1 MSIVAFRPIVL
12 TGRQMLA
19 DGRARLAAQHRAK
32 SPGIQVCAALTELTD
47 QIVNATFQ
55 AALAELTEKEAKQ
68 LQDGIVI
75 AALGGYGR
83 GDMAFYSD
91 VDLLILH
98 HKSQASLAKKVV
110 KVFIQDLYDI
120 GLIVGQ
126 SLRTVN
132 EAVKLAIGD
141 ASIFTTQIEARYLSG
156 SEALLQKF
164 EHKFQ
169 RSSRRVWRR
178 MIKQIEEARGIERD
192 QFGETVYLLEPN
204 VKRSS
209 GGLRGLQL
217 LRWIGF
223 ARYGKRDPESL
234 HLMGVLHQED
244 RDALRRAREF
254 LLRVRNELHLYA
266 HKANDVLDKGEQV
279 RIAELFGYAATEALL
294 PVERFMQEY
303 FRHTQAVRQITK
315 RFVEGAQPYR
325 RLTEW
330 LGPWISYSLEGEYRV
345 GPHAISATR
354 HGQAN
359 LQRDL
364 TNVLRLARLAN
375 TYNKQIAYST
385 WKLVRDSVARHRGEL
400 APAARQQFLEMLDN
414 PTRLGELLRTL
425 HELGVLEKLIPP
437 FAHARSLLQF
447 NEYHKFT
454 VDEHTLR
461 AVEAATEFSQR
472 DDVLGATYRN
482 LRDKRLL
489 HLALLIH
496 DLGKGYVEDHSEIG
510 QRIAAELAGPFEL
523 DEHETET
530 LKFLVHKHLS
540 MSHLAFR
547 RDTSDPAVILQFAS
561 DVGSP
566 EVLSMLYVLT
576 CADLSAVG
584 PDVFNDWKAEVLA
597 SLYQRTLRQLTGEV
611 SDHDDAALRTKL
623 LGLLADG
630 ALSDWHARLLDRLPS
645 SYLHSASPAQLAEE
659 LRRLARLEPSR
670 AEAWARYLAESQ
682 TMEYV
687 VATHENIARGIFHK
701 LTGALTSQGLQ
712 ILSADI
718 HTLADGLVLDRFR
731 VKDPDFAGQPDVDRV
746 ERVKAAL
753 ITSLA
758 GDDPPV
764 FRKLWQHRKKVGSA
778 TLHRQPTRVR
788 ADNNTS
794 ARFTILDI
802 FATDQ
807 TGLLYTIALR
817 LYQLG
822 LSVAGAKIGTYL
834 DQVVD
839 VFYVTDQDGAKIE
852 DEQRLRD
859 IRQQLLEAIAQL
871 EAEA

>member
-12 TGRQMLA
+12 HGRQMLA
-19 DGRARLAAQHRAK
+19 DGRARLAAQHRAN

-55 AALAELTEKEAKQ
+55 AALGELPEKEAKL

-98 HKSQASLAKKVV
+98 SKSLGAQAKKVV
-110 KVFIQDLYDI
+110 KVFVQDLYDI

-126 SLRTVN
+126 SLRTVD
-132 EAVKLAIGD
+132 EAVNLAMGD

-156 SEALLQKF
+156 SEPLLQKF
-164 EHKFQ
+164 EQKFQ
-169 RSSRRVWRR
+169 RRTRRVWRR
-178 MIKQIEEARGIERD
+178 MIKQIEDARSVERD

-223 ARYGKRDPESL
+223 ARYGKKDPDSL

-254 LLRVRNELHLYA
+254 LLRVRNELHLHA
-266 HKANDVLDKGEQV
+266 GKSNDVLDKGEQV
-279 RIAELFGYAATEALL
+279 RIAELFGYAATDALL

-330 LGPWISYSLEGEYRV
+330 LGPWVSYSLEGEYRV
-345 GPHAISATR
+345 GPHAITATR
-354 HGQAN
+354 QGQAN

-364 TNVLRLARLAN
+364 TYVLRLARLAN

-400 APAARQQFLEMLDN
+400 TPTARQQFLEMLDN

-437 FAHARSLLQF
+437 FSHARSLLQF

-461 AVEAATEFSQR
+461 AVEAATEFAQR
-472 DDVLGATYRN
+472 DDLLGTTYRN

-510 QRIAAELAGPFEL
+510 QRIAADMAGPFEL
-523 DEHETET
+523 DERETET

-597 SLYQRTLRQLTGEV
+597 SLYQRTLRQLTGEATAQ
-611 SDHDDAALRTKL
+611 DDDRLRIKLTEL
-623 LGLLADG
+623 LGAD
-630 ALSDWHARLLDRLPS
+630 AKSEWFQRQLEYLPS
-645 SYLHSASPAQLAEE
+645 AYLHGASPRQLAEE
-659 LRRLARLEPSR
+659 LRKLSKLDPQCS
-670 AEAWARYLAESQ
+670 EAWAVYLPESQ

-731 VKDPDFAGQPDVDRV
+731 VKDPDFAGLPNQDRI
-746 ERVKAAL
+746 ERVKKVL
-753 ITSLA
+753 VSSLD
-758 GDDPPV
+758 GDEPPV
-764 FRKLWQHRKKVGSA
+764 FRKLWQHRKKAGASNV
-778 TLHRQPTRVR
+778 HRQPTRVR
-788 ADNNTS
+788 VDNNTS
-794 ARFTILDI
+794 SKYTILDI

-807 TGLLYTIALR
+807 TGLLYTIAHR
-817 LYQLG
+817 LYQSN

-839 VFYVTDQDGAKIE
+839 VFYVTDRLSGKIE
-852 DEQRLRD
+852 NEQRLRD
-859 IRQQLLEAIAQL
+859 IRQQLLDAIAQL

>member
-1 MSIVAFRPIVL
+1 MSLVAFRPIVV

-19 DGRARLAAQHRAK
+19 EGRARLAAQHRAG

-47 QIVNATFQ
+47 QIVCATYK
-55 AALAELTEKEAKQ
+55 AALAELPEKEIKE
-68 LQDGIVI
+68 LSEGLSL

-98 HKSQASLAKKVV
+98 SKTAGKLAKKVV
-110 KVFIQDLYDI
+110 KIFVQDLYDI

-126 SLRTVN
+126 SLRTVD
-132 EAVKLAIGD
+132 EAVKLALSD
-141 ASIFTTQIEARYLSG
+141 ASIYTTQVEARYLVG
-156 SEALLQKF
+156 SESIFQKF
-164 EHKFQ
+164 EYKFQ
-169 RSSRRVWRR
+169 RRSQWVWRR
-178 MIKQIEEARGIERD
+178 VIKQIEEARGEERE
-192 QFGETVYLLEPN
+192 QFGGTVYLLEPN

-223 ARYGKRDPESL
+223 ARYGKRDPDSL

-254 LLRVRNELHLYA
+254 LLRVRNELHLHANKA
-266 HKANDVLDKGEQV
+266 HDVLDKGEQV
-279 RIAELFGYAATEALL
+279 RIAELFGYAATEAML

-345 GPHAISATR
+345 GPHAITATR
-354 HGQAN
+354 TGQAN
-359 LQRDL
+359 LKRDL
-364 TNVLRLARLAN
+364 THVLRLARLAN

-385 WKLVRDSVARHRGEL
+385 WKLVRDSVARQRGEIS
-400 APAARQQFLEMLDN
+400 PAARRQFLELLDN

-425 HELGVLEKLIPP
+425 HELGVLEKLIPA
-437 FAHARSLLQF
+437 FSHARSLLQF

-461 AVEAATEFSQR
+461 AVEAATEFAQR
-472 DDVLGATYRN
+472 DDLLGATYRN
-482 LRDKRLL
+482 LHDKRLL

-523 DEHETET
+523 DERETET

-584 PDVFNDWKAEVLA
+584 PDVFNDWKGEVLA
-597 SLYQRTLRQLTGEV
+597 SLYQRTMRQLTGEATTK
-611 SDHDDAALRTKL
+611 DD
-623 LGLLADG
+623 
-630 ALSDWHARLLDRLPS
+630 DRLRAKLTELLQPEARSEWFQRQLQYLPS
-645 SYLHSASPAQLAEE
+645 AYLHGASPAQLAEE
-659 LRRLARLEPSR
+659 LRKLAQLDAQRS
-670 AEAWARYLAESQ
+670 EAWAVYLPESQ

-687 VATHENIARGIFHK
+687 VATHESIARGIF
-701 LTGALTSQGLQ
+701 S
-712 ILSADI
+712 
-718 HTLADGLVLDRFR
+718 
-731 VKDPDFAGQPDVDRV
+731 
-746 ERVKAAL
+746 
-753 ITSLA
+753 
-758 GDDPPV
+758 
-764 FRKLWQHRKKVGSA
+764 
-778 TLHRQPTRVR
+778 
-788 ADNNTS
+788 
-794 ARFTILDI
+794 
-802 FATDQ
+802 
-807 TGLLYTIALR
+807 
-817 LYQLG
+817 
-822 LSVAGAKIGTYL
+822 
-834 DQVVD
+834 
-839 VFYVTDQDGAKIE
+839 
-852 DEQRLRD
+852 
-859 IRQQLLEAIAQL
+859 
-871 EAEA
+871 

>member
-1 MSIVAFRPIVL
+1 MSMVAFRPIVL

-19 DGRARLAAQHRAK
+19 EGRARLAAQHQSG

-47 QIVNATFQ
+47 QIVAATYK
-55 AALAELTEKEAKQ
+55 AALAELTEKEIKQ
-68 LQDGIVI
+68 LSEGLSI

-98 HKSQASLAKKVV
+98 TKSTGALAKKVV
-110 KVFIQDLYDI
+110 KVFVQDLYDI

-126 SLRTVN
+126 SLRTVD
-132 EAVKLAIGD
+132 EAVKMALGD
-141 ASIFTTQIEARYLSG
+141 ASIFTTQVEARHLFG
-156 SEALLQKF
+156 SESLFQKF
-164 EHKFQ
+164 ESKFL
-169 RSSRRVWRR
+169 RRAQWSWRGI
-178 MIKQIEEARGIERD
+178 IKQIEEARGEERE
-192 QFGETVYLLEPN
+192 QFGGTVYLLEPN

-217 LRWIGF
+217 IRWIGF
-223 ARYGKRDPESL
+223 ARYGKRDPDSL

-254 LLRVRNELHLYA
+254 LLRVRNELHLHA
-266 HKANDVLDKGEQV
+266 HKAHDVLDKGEQV
-279 RIAELFGYAATEALL
+279 RIAELFGYAPTDALL

-325 RLTEW
+325 RMAEW

-345 GPHAISATR
+345 GPHAITATR
-354 HGQAN
+354 RGQAN

-385 WKLVRDSVARHRGEL
+385 WKLVRDSVARQRGEL
-400 APAARQQFLEMLDN
+400 SFAARRQFLELLDN

-425 HELGVLEKLIPP
+425 HELGVLEKLIPQ

-461 AVEAATEFSQR
+461 AVEAATDFAQR
-472 DDVLGATYRN
+472 DDLLGATYRK

-597 SLYQRTLRQLTGEV
+597 SLYQRTLRQLTGE
-611 SDHDDAALRTKL
+611 STAQDDDRLRTKL
-623 LGLLADG
+623 TELLGINAHTEWFQRQLEYLPSAYLHGASPHQLADELQR
-630 ALSDWHARLLDRLPS
+630 LSKL
-645 SYLHSASPAQLAEE
+645 SADK
-659 LRRLARLEPSR
+659 
-670 AEAWARYLAESQ
+670 AEAWSLYLPDSQ

-701 LTGALTSQGLQ
+701 LAGALTSQGLQ

-731 VKDPDFAGQPDVDRV
+731 VKDPDFAKKPDQDRI

-753 ITSLA
+753 LNSLTV
-758 GDDPPV
+758 DEPPV
-764 FRKLWQHRKKVGSA
+764 FRKLWQHRKKSPA
-778 TLHRQPTRVR
+778 TSLHRQPTRVR
-788 ADNNTS
+788 IDNNTS
-794 ARFTILDI
+794 AKYTILDI

-807 TGLLYTIALR
+807 TGLLYTIAHR
-817 LYQLG
+817 LFQSG

-839 VFYVTDQDGAKIE
+839 VFYVTDRLSGKIE
-852 DEQRLRD
+852 NEQRLRD
-859 IRQQLLEAIAQL
+859 IRQQLLDAIAQL
-871 EAEA
+871 EAGT